1 MRVSDEDGQ
10 KASFV
15 NVRYFIRQQHFF
27 CRWFW
32 DNGLPFHSVRAAYL
46 CTDHIWEQ
54 FVWCFYNASSSSS
67 PLLDLRHWK
76 AEGIKGEV
84 YVNTTWEEVSVLFDL
99 YGERVNFDIGN
110 SAGRQRQFAGISSSV
125 VYGRANIVEGS
136 SWEFGV
142 GLSRDARTNN
152 SLKLSSRVGLG
163 AGWTAYGLFTDQ
175 FSTGRTLYNSTDGYY
190 QETKLDY
197 SEIGVSKHLWRG
209 IVISGSLITQ
219 NMGSDNRDAYG
230 YDGYRAELGY
240 YF

>member
-1 MRVSDEDGQ
+1 MKMVKKLVLLTFVISLGNNI
-10 KASFV
+10 SFAGDSETTV
-15 NVRYFIRQQHFF
+15 
-27 CRWFW
+27 
-32 DNGLPFHSVRAAYL
+32 YL
-46 CTDHIWEQ
+46 STQSGPHTFALITYGNNLSG
-54 FVWCFYNASSSSS
+54 VFYNASSSSS

-163 AGWTAYGLFTDQ
+163 AGWTAFGLFTDQ